1 MRRLGRSVHG
11 PRKRQVA
18 SELRRLKLMN
28 CHIKDGARNCLPLTA
43 LRQYNVFF
51 LGKISLWWLLLLL
64 LDNATASRW
73 TKPEYYGLS
82 Y

>member
-1 MRRLGRSVHG
+1 MRRLGRSVYE
-11 PRKRQVA
+11 PRERQVA

-28 CHIKDGARNCLPLTA
+28 RHIKDGARNCLPLTA
-43 LRQYNVFF
+43 LWQYNVFF
-51 LGKISLWWLLLLL
+51 LGKISLL

-73 TKPEYYGLS
+73 TKPEYYDLS